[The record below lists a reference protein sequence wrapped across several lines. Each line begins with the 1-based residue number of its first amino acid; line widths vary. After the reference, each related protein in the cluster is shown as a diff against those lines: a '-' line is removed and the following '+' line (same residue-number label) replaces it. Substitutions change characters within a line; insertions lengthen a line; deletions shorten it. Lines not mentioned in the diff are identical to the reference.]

1 MAVRRVGAIVAV
13 ADVRRSLAFYRDR
26 LGFTEMYFDAADAWS
41 RLERNGSQI
50 ALAVGEP
57 QADGGVAHVE
67 VEDVKEEAAR
77 LRAEGVEVGV
87 VLELHGEMRLL
98 EVTDPDGN
106 RIELGQDVSS
116 T

>member
-1 MAVRRVGAIVAV
+1 VSTVWYHVRDLDAA
-13 ADVRRSLAFYRDR
+13 RRFYRDQ

-41 RLERNGSQI
+41 RLERNGAQI

-57 QADGGVAHVE
+57 QEDGGVAHVQ
-67 VEDVKEEAAR
+67 VEDVKAEASR
-77 LRAEGVEVGV
+77 LRDEGVQVGV

-98 EVTDPDGN
+98 EVADPDGN

-116 T
+116 G